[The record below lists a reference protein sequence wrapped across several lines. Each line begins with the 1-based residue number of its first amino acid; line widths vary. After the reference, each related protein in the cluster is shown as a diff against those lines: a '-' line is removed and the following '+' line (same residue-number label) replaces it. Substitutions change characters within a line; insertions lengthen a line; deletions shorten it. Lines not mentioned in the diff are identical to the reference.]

1 MATIAR
7 ATAALRIS
15 GESLNPSEI
24 TVLLGAS
31 PTTAQHKGE
40 ELVGR
45 SGVSRIAKFGMW
57 RLAAAETSP
66 ADLDAQVREIIA
78 QVSSDISVWSDL
90 ASRYD
95 IDLFCGWFMEKGNEG
110 QDISASTLRE
120 LGIRG
125 IELSLDIYAGDKD
138 T

>member
-1 MATIAR
+1 
-7 ATAALRIS
+7 
-15 GESLNPSEI
+15 
-24 TVLLGAS
+24 
-31 PTTAQHKGE
+31 
-40 ELVGR
+40 
-45 SGVSRIAKFGMW
+45 MW